1 MKKNLV
7 LMFAVIAML
16 FSSCS
21 KDDGLE
27 FPMNDI
33 HGTWKGTA
41 VKVDGEWVNI
51 TKYPY
56 TEFAFS
62 ISFFKDGTY
71 YGRGYFG
78 NGEGTYKVSKST
90 IYTYVDGEEYAR
102 YDIKSMSNNKAEL
115 TMNMGGKPLDIRAEK
130 E

>member
-1 MKKNLV
+1 MKKSLV
-7 LMFAVIAML
+7 LMFAVIAMVM
-16 FSSCS
+16 SSCS

-41 VKVDGEWVNI
+41 VKVDGEWIDI
-51 TKYPY
+51 TKPAFE
-56 TEFAFS
+56 EFAFS

-78 NGEGTYKVSKST
+78 DGEGTYKVSKST
-90 IYTYVDGEEYAR
+90 IYTYVDGEEYAK
-102 YDIKSMSNNKAEL
+102 YDIKSMSNDKAEL